1 MARDAPRAVEDDEG
15 LAMAIGL
22 DVGMRLATR
31 GTRDGDSDANV
42 DEEDDDD
49 DDDGVL
55 RAMDRLGT
63 RDEALLSRVGAL
75 GTRGEG
81 EGEDEDEA
89 KAGGETRADDAT
101 ADAANAQGSRALQIL
116 KVNPQVRNAESAQM
130 FLPAIHKSLA
140 PKIRTEM
147 KTSAFRPQLPAW
159 AATKKDSLEIS
170 GDVDAVSTALDA
182 NQKFQQDIS
191 TLLRALDEKM
201 ERNERLITMVTRW
214 RNRKG
219 RRVHW
224 SLREAMMDLWGQKSD
239 LYFRV
244 PSAWNPSSRAS
255 ASLHS
260 DDATGIMS
268 QATLQKQITPNADM
282 LRLGWANLVEK
293 IPLSYASHCR
303 AWTPKEDAQLRK
315 GVHFQLQQARL
326 LTDQRMSLEE
336 LAGMSVQPL
345 SALLQPG
352 GLDVVLRDSEAID
365 WGEVVRMHM
374 PLRTVDDCRLRWMNV
389 VDPRICPEAW
399 TDREDDMLIELA
411 EGWETKRNWTL
422 IAEEIF
428 AAKITPGKLLRSPH
442 QCAMRYQAEWNPSL
456 VKSSWTP
463 EEDAFILRWIKDH
476 GVGHW
481 TKLARLLPGHT
492 GQQLL
497 HRWRRIQPTRRTGAW
512 TEEEDEALRVAVGAY
527 KQGERI
533 KWSLV
538 QEHVPTR
545 TDVQC
550 RERWTGV
557 LDPGI
562 KTGPWTEEEDA
573 ALMAAMGPHWQENGF
588 NEWARL
594 TAVLPGRTGK
604 HCMRRCRALAKKQND
619 DGEASH
625 QGGGERSSAAKSKNK
640 ATTTK
645 KKRAAATT
653 TAPVAEPAL
662 EEPVDDALGTDEH
675 PPTARKKAPARQK
688 TAKTTASKTAS
699 IASPKTRD
707 DKAPVVEPEPKR
719 PRRSTRTT

>member
-1 MARDAPRAVEDDEG
+1 
-15 LAMAIGL
+15 
-22 DVGMRLATR
+22 
-31 GTRDGDSDANV
+31 
-42 DEEDDDD
+42 
-49 DDDGVL
+49 
-55 RAMDRLGT
+55 
-63 RDEALLSRVGAL
+63 
-75 GTRGEG
+75 
-81 EGEDEDEA
+81 
-89 KAGGETRADDAT
+89 
-101 ADAANAQGSRALQIL
+101 
-116 KVNPQVRNAESAQM
+116 
-130 FLPAIHKSLA
+130 
-140 PKIRTEM
+140 
-147 KTSAFRPQLPAW
+147 
-159 AATKKDSLEIS
+159 
-170 GDVDAVSTALDA
+170 
-182 NQKFQQDIS
+182 
-191 TLLRALDEKM
+191 
-201 ERNERLITMVTRW
+201 
-214 RNRKG
+214 
-219 RRVHW
+219 
-224 SLREAMMDLWGQKSD
+224 
-239 LYFRV
+239 V
-244 PSAWNPSSRAS
+244 PSAWNPASRAN
-255 ASLHS
+255 ASLQS
-260 DDATGIMS
+260 DDPTGITS

-345 SALLQPG
+345 SALLQAG

-374 PLRTVDDCRLRWMNV
+374 PLRTVDDCRLRWTNV

-399 TDREDDMLIELA
+399 TEKEDDKLIELA
-411 EGWETKRNWTL
+411 EDRATRRNWTF

-428 AAKITPGKLLRSPH
+428 AANITPGNLLRSPH

-476 GVGHW
+476 GVGQW

-497 HRWRRIQPTRRTGAW
+497 HRWRRLQPTRRTGAW

-557 LDPGI
+557 LDPSI

-573 ALMAAMGPHWQENGF
+573 ALMAAMGPDWEENGF
-588 NEWARL
+588 REWTRL

-604 HCMRRCRALAKKQND
+604 HCMRRCRALARKQKEDMKALANPPQGD
-619 DGEASH
+619 DN
-625 QGGGERSSAAKSKNK
+625 QT
-640 ATTTK
+640 TTTK
-645 KKRAAATT
+645 SKTKANVKTKAVTT
-653 TAPVAEPAL
+653 TAPAAERAP
-662 EEPVDDALGTDEH
+662 EDASDKAGASA
-675 PPTARKKAPARQK
+675 PTARKKAPARSTGEK
-688 TAKTTASKTAS
+688 PSPAKKSVVSAKRARAT
-699 IASPKTRD
+699 
-707 DKAPVVEPEPKR
+707 KAPVVETEPATAKR
-719 PRRSTRTT
+719 PRRSVRT